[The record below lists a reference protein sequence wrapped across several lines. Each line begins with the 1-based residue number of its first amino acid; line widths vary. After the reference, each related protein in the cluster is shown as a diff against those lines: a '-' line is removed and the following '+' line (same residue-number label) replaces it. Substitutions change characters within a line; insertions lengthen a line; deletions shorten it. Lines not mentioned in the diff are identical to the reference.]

1 MAKKRRKKKTS
12 KSNKIFTAAVIGWK
26 IFKAVKK

>member
-1 MAKKRRKKKTS
+1 MVRKRRKKKAS
-12 KSNKIFTAAVIGWK
+12 KAKKIFTAAAIGWK